1 MGHPIDLLPLDV
13 SGLMKEFGLRPD
25 KRLGQNF
32 LIDRAALWRIVD
44 AAGISEED
52 EILEI
57 GPGLGNLTRLLA
69 ARAKRVVAVEIDQDL
84 IPPLRK
90 VLKPFGNVEVIAGDI
105 LELDPA
111 KIAPA
116 SRYLVVANIP
126 YYITSAII
134 RHLMESRTKP
144 SRIVLTVQREV
155 AQRICAQP
163 GEMSL
168 LSLSIQV
175 YGEPAIVARI
185 PAGSFHPAPKVDSA
199 VVRIDLLPEP
209 RIPEDVIPQ
218 FFELAK
224 AAFTQKRKKLRNSL
238 AAMPGFDSGSA
249 EALLNGA
256 GIDPA
261 RRPETLSLDEWKKLV
276 NGFATDH

>member
-1 MGHPIDLLPLDV
+1 
-13 SGLMKEFGLRPD
+13 
-25 KRLGQNF
+25 
-32 LIDRAALWRIVD
+32 
-44 AAGISEED
+44 
-52 EILEI
+52 
-57 GPGLGNLTRLLA
+57 
-69 ARAKRVVAVEIDQDL
+69 
-84 IPPLRK
+84 
-90 VLKPFGNVEVIAGDI
+90 VEVIDGDI

>member
-1 MGHPIDLLPLDV
+1 
-13 SGLMKEFGLRPD
+13 
-25 KRLGQNF
+25 
-32 LIDRAALWRIVD
+32 
-44 AAGISEED
+44 
-52 EILEI
+52 
-57 GPGLGNLTRLLA
+57 
-69 ARAKRVVAVEIDQDL
+69 
-84 IPPLRK
+84 
-90 VLKPFGNVEVIAGDI
+90 
-105 LELDPA
+105 
-111 KIAPA
+111 
-116 SRYLVVANIP
+116 
-126 YYITSAII
+126 
-134 RHLMESRTKP
+134 
-144 SRIVLTVQREV
+144 
-155 AQRICAQP
+155 
-163 GEMSL
+163 MSL

-209 RIPEDVIPQ
+209 RVPEDVIPQ

>member
-1 MGHPIDLLPLDV
+1 
-13 SGLMKEFGLRPD
+13 MKEFGLRPD

-84 IPPLRK
+84 IPPLKK
-90 VLKPFGNVEVIAGDI
+90 VLNSFGNVDVIAGDI

-209 RIPEDVIPQ
+209 RVPEDVIPQ